1 MENITYSYAASLK
14 ERINC
19 WQTRYSATD
28 DFQNF
33 KKLKKRKSL
42 LTDEDYQK
50 MLRLNDLDETQAD
63 IGLSSFDEEKAV
75 LLMREI
81 KEEAWFS
88 LHQRVFAVEK
98 DLPTGTLDLQTA
110 IRFHAD
116 YYKKQISSYL
126 KKYEGQLEVSP
137 STIADSVVQLQEEL
151 FFLARKTLVWDVH
164 QVVEQWQDMGLTK
177 EAEFEKYIAE
187 YLGSRDSVYNFYSAY
202 PVLAKLL
209 ASRLQFAC
217 DNFIEFI
224 EGLVLSKE
232 QLSKQFSVEQ
242 PFNIDRI
249 RVGKGDSHEKGKSVI
264 DFRLNNREFMFKFKN
279 IEIGH
284 RFNQLLHHIEEWLP
298 AADFYKIDRL
308 VESTYSIEEKVLY
321 TACIDEQEVER
332 FYSRYGQLLALSYWL
347 GATDLHM
354 ENIIAHGSYPVLV
367 DVETLIRP
375 EFLAEKKAE
384 TIQQSVEKNSVLA
397 TGLVPRKDTQS
408 QAVAIDALS
417 GQKQKLPY
425 KVRQLRQTNSS
436 DICFE
441 LADGYMEGAQNVP
454 ILDGVDVDYM
464 NYREFIVSGFQ
475 LLNEALLA
483 NKEELLQLVEV
494 LFADVSVR
502 VILRD
507 TQSYSDYLL
516 YAAHPECMSNYT
528 ERERMIWNLWRTERV
543 PDVLILEEIN
553 AMAVNDIPL
562 FAINS
567 SEKAIL
573 AAGKKIPIAAKSPLE
588 ATCYRIQGIDK
599 NVVQLS
605 LLLLKESLQ
614 LLSYESQTYP
624 IIPINDQFESAGL
637 TRAVEIGDMV
647 TENLLWNE
655 EKQQLFDV
663 KVTLT
668 PERKPILSYPEENLY
683 DGLGGIYLFLLTLNH
698 FVPKQAYQEKLSQL
712 EQQIFKRKNNGAVQG
727 VFTGLG
733 MKILLDFFAA
743 ELLQEKKYEE
753 RLLESLCELS
763 DKPLSN
769 NNEWLDGSASLC
781 TLLSEIYKVY
791 PYPII
796 KKLLF
801 EYAQDFVVPKDL
813 DCSFAHGYAGILY
826 SLGKINEV
834 LMDNELVKKISHCRF
849 IFLNNCR
856 NEDVHN
862 LSWCRG
868 MSGLQAVLTVEDQTM
883 RLSAPTIVKKEDCLC
898 HGQSGN
904 LSGEELLNSSLLK
917 EDVVHLTSDEA
928 YLPLDLFTG
937 ISGIGYQL
945 LHNTYESDV
954 RSILFLN
961 NIETI

>member
-14 ERINC
+14 KRIAC
-19 WQTRYSATD
+19 WQHHYPATD
-28 DFQNF
+28 NLQNF
-33 KKLKKRKSL
+33 RKLKERKSL
-42 LTDEDYQK
+42 LTEEDYRK
-50 MLRLNDLDETQAD
+50 LLRLNDMDEAQLD
-63 IGLSSFDEEKAV
+63 IGLSSFDEEKAA

-81 KEEAWFS
+81 EEEAWFS

-98 DLPTGTLDLQTA
+98 DQTILTLDLQTA

-116 YYKKQISSYL
+116 YYKRQISSYL
-126 KKYEGQLEVSP
+126 KKYTGQLEVS
-137 STIADSVVQLQEEL
+137 SSAIADSVVQLQEEL

-177 EAEFEKYIAE
+177 EAEFEKYIVE
-187 YLGSRDSVYNFYSAY
+187 YLGSRDSVYNFFSAY
-202 PVLAKLL
+202 PVLARLL

-224 EGLVLSKE
+224 EGILLSKE
-232 QLSKQFSVEQ
+232 QLSKQFFVEQ
-242 PFNIDRI
+242 PFSIDRVRI
-249 RVGKGDSHEKGKSVI
+249 GKGDSHAKGKSVI
-264 DFRLNNREFMFKFKN
+264 DFRLNSREFMFKFKN
-279 IEIGH
+279 LEIGQ
-284 RFNQLLHHIEEWLP
+284 RFNQMLYRIEEWLP
-298 AADFYKIDRL
+298 VADFYKIDRI

-321 TACIDEQEVER
+321 TSCIDEQEVEQ

-375 EFLAEKKAE
+375 EFLAEKKTG

-397 TGLVPRKDTQS
+397 TGLVPRKDS
-408 QAVAIDALS
+408 QNQVVAIDALS

-425 KVRQLRQTNSS
+425 QVSQLRQTNSS

-454 ILDGVDVDYM
+454 ILGEVDVDYM

-475 LLNEALLA
+475 SMNEALLA
-483 NKEELLQLVEV
+483 HKEELLQLVEE

-507 TQSYSDYLL
+507 TQSYSDYLM

-528 ERERMIWNLWRTERV
+528 ERERVIDNLWRTEIV
-543 PDVLILEEIN
+543 PDELILEEID

-562 FAINS
+562 FVINS
-567 SEKAIL
+567 SEKTIL
-573 AAGKKIPIAAKSPLE
+573 AADKMIHIAAKSPLE
-588 ATCYRIQGIDK
+588 ATYQRIQEIDK
-599 NVVQLS
+599 NAVQLS

-614 LLSYESQTYP
+614 LLSCEPQTYP
-624 IIPINDQFESAGL
+624 IVPINDRFDSAGL
-637 TRAVEIGDMV
+637 TRTVEIGDMV
-647 TENLLWNE
+647 IENLLWNE
-655 EKQQLFDV
+655 EKEQLFGV

-668 PERKPILSYPEENLY
+668 QERKPILSYTDENLY

-698 FVPKQAYQEKLSQL
+698 FAPKQVYREKLSQL
-712 EQQIFKRKNNGAVQG
+712 EQQIFKRKNSSVVQG
-727 VFTGLG
+727 IFTGLG

-743 ELLQEKKYEE
+743 ELLQEKKHKE
-753 RLLESLCELS
+753 RLFESLHELS
-763 DKPLSN
+763 NKPLSN
-769 NNEWLDGSASLC
+769 NDEWLDGSASLY

-791 PYPII
+791 PHPII

-801 EYAQDFVVPKDL
+801 EYAQDFVVPKEL

-826 SLGKINEV
+826 SLEKINEI
-834 LMDNELVKKISHCRF
+834 LMDHELAQKIGHCRF
-849 IFLNNCR
+849 ILLNNCR
-856 NEDVHN
+856 NEDVRN

-868 MSGLQAVLTVEDQTM
+868 VSGLQAVLTEEDQTM
-883 RLSAPTIVKKEDCLC
+883 RLSSPTIVKKEDCLC

-904 LSGEELLNSSLLK
+904 LSGKELLNSSLLK

-928 YLPLDLFTG
+928 YLPIDLFTG

-945 LHNTYESDV
+945 LHSIYESDV
-954 RSILFLN
+954 RSILFLH